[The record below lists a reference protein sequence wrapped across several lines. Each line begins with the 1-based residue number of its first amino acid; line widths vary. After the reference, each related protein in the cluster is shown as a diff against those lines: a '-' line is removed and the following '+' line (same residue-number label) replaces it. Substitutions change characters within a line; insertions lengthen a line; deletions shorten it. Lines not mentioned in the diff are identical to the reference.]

1 MYSAD
6 VLSEDAII
14 KWYNGGHS
22 TKGKNVFLEQMK
34 KMVEWLQN
42 AEEGKVL
49 NSKQNVSFCLYIP
62 LSFRKVADFHF
73 LTGHFY
79 LIAES
84 HRRFLMTFTKRPIT
98 GKILEQGVLHKGLA

>member
-1 MYSAD
+1 LYSAD

-42 AEEGKVL
+42 AEEGKV
-49 NSKQNVSFCLYIP
+49 
-62 LSFRKVADFHF
+62 
-73 LTGHFY
+73 
-79 LIAES
+79 
-84 HRRFLMTFTKRPIT
+84 
-98 GKILEQGVLHKGLA
+98 